1 MIFGTIGYMSLYVY
15 ILSPVSVYFTAILAI
30 RWIVVESLMESL
42 ASVFMLSLS
51 VAPDHLNL

>member
-1 MIFGTIGYMSLYVY
+1 MSLYVY